1 MILTAV
7 FSPDANPVVFGVDQG
22 ITLVSSVYTGEQD
35 GEALEG
41 HTKYFSC
48 LSFSPEGRYPAS
60 RADDAAITIWNMSR
74 KEMKTRP
81 LRKHIRK
88 VIEVKFSPNRN
99 NVVSCSEGGYIIF
112 VTHSREE
119 EGGCARLNVRIRYVQ
134 LHTRTPNPQ
143 FSREDTSG

>member
-1 MILTAV
+1 MYILERDDE
-7 FSPDANPVVFGVDQG
+7 PLED
-22 ITLVSSVYTGEQD
+22 YTK
-35 GEALEG
+35 
-41 HTKYFSC
+41 HISC

-99 NVVSCSEGGYIIF
+99 NVVSRSEGGDIIF
-112 VTHSREE
+112 VTHSRGE